1 MIGWLKRWLRGELT
15 AREADRVHIEAMA
28 AAVRAMG
35 EGLRYPL
42 DERAA
47 IREFDGGAGSGD
59 GGVEEEAGTGGVQ
72 PRMTRISRK
81 GDDMNFRIL
90 TQSEVR
96 AAVEMDWLPGPP
108 VRDRL
113 FEEIAAAIRRDGA
126 KAVARLLL
134 AQQRAT
140 TAAIL
145 EKLEIESSEAMIERL
160 ARETKAT
167 E

>member
-1 MIGWLKRWLRGELT
+1 
-15 AREADRVHIEAMA
+15 
-28 AAVRAMG
+28 
-35 EGLRYPL
+35 
-42 DERAA
+42 
-47 IREFDGGAGSGD
+47 
-59 GGVEEEAGTGGVQ
+59 
-72 PRMTRISRK
+72 
-81 GDDMNFRIL
+81 MNFRIL
-90 TQSEVR
+90 TPSEVR

-113 FEEIAAAIRRDGA
+113 FEEIAGTIRRDGA
-126 KAVARLLL
+126 TAVARLLL